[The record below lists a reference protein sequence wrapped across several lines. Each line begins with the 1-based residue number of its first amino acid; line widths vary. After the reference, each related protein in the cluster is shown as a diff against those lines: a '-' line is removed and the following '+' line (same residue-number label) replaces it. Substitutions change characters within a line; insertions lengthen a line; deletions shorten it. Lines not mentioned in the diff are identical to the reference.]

1 LTVEQFIKGRIT
13 IPKDVIKHLDL
24 KENDY
29 VEWRLGGGFN
39 ENVAAILKKKS

>member
-1 LTVEQFIKGRIT
+1 LTVEQFTKGRIT
-13 IPKDVIKHLDL
+13 IPVAVRKHLDL

-39 ENVAAILKKKS
+39 ENVAAIIKKKS